1 MASSERTRQDV
12 VAAARSR
19 APATAHTDKVPLPTI
34 GAVTVFDET
43 GAIVLQNEAARASF
57 VAAWEGGKE
66 PLNSFIA
73 HLVDRRE
80 GDSIW
85 RRALAGTPCSGEVL
99 VHASTSIICVY
110 LEISPSRD
118 RRSGA
123 PLVIA
128 IEHPVDTA
136 VGGDRTADGGI
147 AVVQIEATDLKRR
160 QQELADKTQLLEATL
175 DNMEQGLLV
184 LDAGLNIK
192 AWNDRFLLLLDLPA
206 ESMAPGRPVIDIFRI
221 VARRGEYGPGDVEAL
236 IAERVERLRHLEP
249 QLRKRSGPAG
259 AVLEQR
265 LVPMPDGGILITY
278 SDVSER
284 QRVEADL
291 RRAKEEAELAS
302 RSKTEFLANMSHELR
317 TPLNA
322 IIGFSDVLAGQVFG
336 PVGDKRY
343 HDYARDIHDSGRHLL
358 NLINDVLDV
367 SKVEFGKVEL
377 AEEIVEFPVVVNS
390 CVRLMHERAQAAG
403 VAVAI
408 ELPAD
413 LPAIRADGRRLKQI
427 LINLLSNAVKFTP
440 SGGCI
445 TLSAAADATGFRMSV
460 SDTGIGIAAEDLAT
474 ALRPFGQIDS
484 RLARKYQGTGLG
496 LPLIKAMAELHGGG
510 LELTSEPGRGTTA
523 TVRLPAERMVPI
535 PQSAASSS

>member
-12 VAAARSR
+12 MAAARSR
-19 APATAHTDKVPLPTI
+19 APATAHTGEVPHSTI
-34 GAVTVFDET
+34 GALTVFDET
-43 GAIVLQNEAARASF
+43 GAIVLQNEAAQASF
-57 VAAWEGGKE
+57 VAVREGGKQ
-66 PLNSFIA
+66 PPNSFIA

-80 GDSIW
+80 GGSIW
-85 RRALAGTPCSGEVL
+85 RQALTGTPCSGEVL
-99 VHASTSIICVY
+99 VHASTGIACAY

-128 IEHPVDTA
+128 IEHPVDA
-136 VGGDRTADGGI
+136 AAAGDRTADGGI
-147 AVVQIEATDLKRR
+147 AAVQIEATDLERR

-175 DNMEQGLLV
+175 DNMGQGLLV

-192 AWNDRFLLLLDLPA
+192 AWNDRFLRLLDLPA
-206 ESMAPGRPVIDIFRI
+206 ESMAPGRPVIDMCRI
-221 VARRGEYGPGDVEAL
+221 VARRGEYGPGDVEAV
-236 IAERVERLRHLEP
+236 IAERVERLRRLEP
-249 QLRKRSGPAG
+249 QLRKRPGPTG

-322 IIGFSDVLAGQVFG
+322 IIGFSDVLAGEVFG

-367 SKVEFGKVEL
+367 SKAEFGKVEL

-390 CVRLMHERAQAAG
+390 CVRLMRERAQAAG

-408 ELPAD
+408 DLPAD

-460 SDTGIGIAAEDLAT
+460 SDTGIGIAPEDLAT

-510 LELTSEPGRGTTA
+510 LELSSEPGRGTTA
-523 TVRLPAERMVPI
+523 TVRLPVERMVPV
-535 PQSAASSS
+535 PKSAAPAG